1 MTFRKSLLLMGF
13 PDHDSFFAF
22 KLKNIENRVSK
33 TNFVNKIFE
42 GMNEGNFT
50 NKIIT
55 FVNEVQKKYVEEIP
69 PLLDPVLCKDIK
81 HYEKAVEAHR

>member
-13 PDHDSFFAF
+13 PDNDAFFAF

-33 TNFVNKIFE
+33 VNYVNKIFE

-50 NKIIT
+50 NKIVT
-55 FVNEVQKKYVEEIP
+55 FVNEVQKKYIEDIP